1 MSSGNLLQSLMQYPK
16 DIINDEM
23 VELVAPYLEMPDYNI
38 ETARK
43 VRSHL
48 NNIRVL
54 PSSPTVV
61 LLQQGELE
69 EFCNVFKLIFLA
81 RCVVMWLAYVP
92 GRNQCLFSLVL
103 IKKFYH
109 SK

>member
-1 MSSGNLLQSLMQYPK
+1 MQYPK

-54 PSSPTVV
+54 PRENWKSFAMY
-61 LLQQGELE
+61 L
-69 EFCNVFKLIFLA
+69 N
-81 RCVVMWLAYVP
+81 
-92 GRNQCLFSLVL
+92 
-103 IKKFYH
+103 
-109 SK
+109 

>member
-43 VRSHL
+43 VSFELL
-48 NNIRVL
+48 N
-54 PSSPTVV
+54 
-61 LLQQGELE
+61 
-69 EFCNVFKLIFLA
+69 
-81 RCVVMWLAYVP
+81 Y
-92 GRNQCLFSLVL
+92 
-103 IKKFYH
+103 
-109 SK
+109 

>member
-43 VRSHL
+43 VRHL
-48 NNIRVL
+48 KSFTL
-54 PSSPTVV
+54 LTV
-61 LLQQGELE
+61 
-69 EFCNVFKLIFLA
+69 
-81 RCVVMWLAYVP
+81 
-92 GRNQCLFSLVL
+92 
-103 IKKFYH
+103 
-109 SK
+109 